1 MIFHFYKNGL
11 TTDWLILVRHSRLSM
26 RAALKYH
33 CGIIDLFHFSKNV
46 SLCTISP
53 AGTRETESP
62 WIKSKEAERKDKR
75 GQKRIYTMAGR
86 RRRKWGET
94 ERLICLSSD
103 RDIFVRFFS
112 SFSHLR
118 LSYSLSPFASFRSR
132 TSIKPG
138 HTMVVKKKKK
148 KRRRRTRNKKWKKR
162 EFILWVE
169 SRRRPESYVSRIW
182 KAPGFLP
189 GIIENRCR
197 LSLYV
202 DRRSLCTGWVKRRG
216 GWEELSPRTTAFT
229 TARIHPPLPFLLLL
243 RHR

>member
-148 KRRRRTRNKKWKKR
+148 KREGERGTKSERKGNSSCGWSHVDVRNRT
-162 EFILWVE
+162 
-169 SRRRPESYVSRIW
+169 SRAYGRPQ
-182 KAPGFLP
+182 
-189 GIIENRCR
+189 
-197 LSLYV
+197 
-202 DRRSLCTGWVKRRG
+202 
-216 GWEELSPRTTAFT
+216 AFSQG
-229 TARIHPPLPFLLLL
+229 
-243 RHR
+243 